1 MPSALSNNAS
11 KTGVHVPSLSL
22 SLTLSLSLSLS
33 LSSVFL
39 LNWSAAAA
47 AAALTNHVVL
57 YIVNRCRGLRERG
70 RKVKMTSLTVNK
82 NTVY

>member
-1 MPSALSNNAS
+1 MTTTFLFA
-11 KTGVHVPSLSL
+11 
-22 SLTLSLSLSLS
+22 
-33 LSSVFL
+33 SVFL
-39 LNWSAAAA
+39 LNKSSAA

-70 RKVKMTSLTVNK
+70 RKVKMTSLTVDK